1 MATIITTVDKTIGNY
16 QDVFLYEMN
25 VSFQGI
31 VSKSFE
37 AKITFFIPEFLEIY
51 LGDIEK
57 PVQSVTQI
65 NVDDGVLYTL
75 NFGKMENQGI
85 AVRIGFGLAFTPFA
99 SSGISYVF
107 NPSLWVDNEE
117 QNQQSAQPIEILV
130 TPRYEISQKIV
141 LPTATPS
148 AGSFVYY
155 LVSLQNF
162 GDLGGVVEDI
172 AIEIVLAE
180 QLVVDTTFEIIGK
193 DKSTGKFKD
202 NSADEIIGSVQS
214 NVISFNISRY
224 KGELY
229 QFLYRVKV
237 VESALIGESL
247 ISESRFTIASESKGQ
262 DSFSFVLGEEIQNV
276 SINLYG
282 PDYALPNGLFAY
294 ECKIQN
300 SGNQLI
306 EDITFTLTLGQDVQY
321 TSMQTG
327 IFEISALDELLDGEY
342 EILYTTFLGERGS
355 LGTYRA
361 DDNLGVLFASV
372 LKDGDNI
379 ETLQWKLPLLRIGVS
394 EKSPPR
400 IFGKVKS
407 NVTIGTAVLSNFNAI
422 WKVGD
427 TTQQRDANQTTII
440 DNIAVLRPY
449 YRSSVNNAPV
459 RPGDAIRYTL
469 GATTRSS
476 HLPNP
481 IFATI
486 LPAQLEYIGAETFK
500 YNDIFGSQTPELP
513 PVKIIENWNENGDTL
528 VKFEFNEQ
536 YSSDFAQAG
545 NIRISFDCKVKIG
558 AKGNFSTFN
567 LLNVLKGDIEIPT
580 EMAVYRDANEISGGL
595 SKSNEYAKTSAYV
608 NTILFF
614 VATSTIKKV
623 RGLLD
628 ESFLMMPDIAQ
639 TLQGGEIEYLLN
651 IRNIGNADLIELEV
665 VDILPHVGDTGVIL
679 PKVQRGSQFK
689 VSLAGEVIAKLQP
702 QNKNANIEV
711 YYSQEVNPMRFGA
724 NFTQIQ
730 GVNDWDINP
739 PENLLTVSAVKV
751 LVKGVLKPNEWLEIQ
766 LKGFAPVGVRA
777 DMIAYNS
784 FAVRAF
790 YEDSFNAKKEMLA
803 IEPNK
808 VGTLVEDLP
817 QDKGEINGISW
828 IDNNA
833 NGLPEN
839 SEYNIDDVGVVL
851 YNEKGIPLRAVFTST
866 TQTGEKGNY
875 SFSGLGFGRYYVRF
889 FIADDIYRFTQQ
901 KANFSAGS
909 IADEKTGLS
918 VAIDI
923 NAKNQKLS
931 ANVGVIPK
939 NQLFLNDILK
949 VNRSARSVLR
959 NVVYNQMLLTMKQEH
974 TVELANNESEKQ

>member
-1 MATIITTVDKTIGNY
+1 MASIITIVDKTMGNY

-25 VSFQGI
+25 ASFQGI
-31 VSKSFE
+31 ISESFD
-37 AKITFFIPEFLEIY
+37 AKITFFIPEFFEIY

-57 PVQSVTQI
+57 PVQSVTKEST
-65 NVDDGVLYTL
+65 DGGVLYTL

-85 AVRIGFGLAFTPFA
+85 SVRIGFGLAFTPLV
-99 SSGISYVF
+99 SSGASYAF
-107 NPSLWVDNEE
+107 TPSLWIDGVE
-117 QNQQSAQPIEILV
+117 QPQQSVESIVLSV

-162 GDLGGVVEDI
+162 GDLGGKVEDI
-172 AIEIVLAE
+172 IIEITLAE
-180 QLVVDTTFEIIGK
+180 QLVVDDTFEITGK
-193 DKSTGKFKD
+193 DKSTGNFKD
-202 NSADEIIGSVQS
+202 NSQDGIIGSVQN
-214 NVISFNISRY
+214 NVISFNIPSY

-237 VESALIGESL
+237 AESALIGESL
-247 ISESRFTIASESKGQ
+247 LSESRFSIDSESKGQ

-282 PDYALPNGLFAY
+282 PDYALPDGLFAY
-294 ECKIQN
+294 ECKMQN
-300 SGNQLI
+300 SGNQVI
-306 EDITFTLTLGQDVQY
+306 GDIIFTLTLGQDVQY

-327 IFEISALDELLDGEY
+327 IFEISALEQLLEAEY
-342 EILYTTFLGERGS
+342 EILYTTFLGESGS

-361 DDNLGVLFASV
+361 DANIGVLFTSV
-372 LKDGDNI
+372 LNDDDNI
-379 ETLQWKLPLLRIGVS
+379 ETLQWKLPLLRIGVA

-407 NVTIGTAVLSNFNAI
+407 SVAIGTAVLSSFNAS
-422 WKVGD
+422 WQTEG
-427 TTQQRDANQTTII
+427 TALQRDANQTTVI
-440 DNIAVLRPY
+440 DNIAVLKPY
-449 YRSSVNNAPV
+449 YRSSVNNTPV
-459 RPGDAIRYTL
+459 RPGDTIRYTL

-486 LPAQLEYIGAETFK
+486 LPAQLEYIGAEIFK
-500 YNDIFGSQTPELP
+500 YSDVFGSQTPTLP
-513 PVKIIENWNENGDTL
+513 PVKITENWNENGDTL
-528 VKFEFNEQ
+528 VKFEFNEEF
-536 YSSDFAQAG
+536 SADFAQAG

-567 LLNVLKGDIEIPT
+567 LLNTLKGDVEIPT
-580 EMAVYRDANEISGGL
+580 EMAVYRDENNISGGL
-595 SKSNEYAKTSAYV
+595 SASNEYAKTSVYANAV
-608 NTILFF
+608 LFF
-614 VATSTIKKV
+614 VATSTLKKV

-628 ESFLMMPDIAQ
+628 EEFLMMPDIAQ
-639 TLQGGEIEYLLN
+639 TLQGGEVEYLLN
-651 IRNIGNADLIELEV
+651 IRNIGNVDLLSLEV
-665 VDILPHVGDTGVIL
+665 VDILPYIGDTGVIL

-689 VSLAGEVIAKLQP
+689 VSLTGEVIAKLQP
-702 QNKNANIEV
+702 QNQNVDIEV
-711 YYSQEVNPMRFGA
+711 YYSQQVNPMRFGA

-730 GVNDWDINP
+730 GVDDWNTKA
-739 PENLLTVSAVKV
+739 PENLLNVTAIKV
-751 LVKGVLKPNEWLEIQ
+751 LVNGILKPNEWLEIQ
-766 LKGFAPVGVRA
+766 IKGFAPVGVSA

-790 YEDSFNAKKEMLA
+790 YEDSFNVKKEMLA

-808 VGTLVEDLP
+808 VGALVEELP

-828 IDNNA
+828 VDDNA
-833 NGLPEN
+833 NGMPEEAEN
-839 SEYNIDDVGVVL
+839 NIGDVGVVL
-851 YNEKGIPLRAVFTST
+851 YNAKGTPLRAVFTST

-875 SFSGLGFGRYYVRF
+875 SFSGLDFGRYYVRF
-889 FIADDIYRFTQQ
+889 FIADNVFRFTQQ

-923 NAKNQKLS
+923 NAENQKQQ
-931 ANVGVIPK
+931 ANVGMIPK

-959 NVVYNQMLLTMKQEH
+959 NTVYNQMLLTMKQERA
-974 TVELANNESEKQ
+974 VELAKNEIEKQ